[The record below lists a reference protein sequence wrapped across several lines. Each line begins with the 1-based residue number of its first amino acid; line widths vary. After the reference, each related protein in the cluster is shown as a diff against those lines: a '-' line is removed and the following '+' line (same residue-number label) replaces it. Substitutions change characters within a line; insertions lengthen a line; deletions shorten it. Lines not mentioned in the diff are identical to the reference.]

1 MDMGFLSRPRLID
14 RLRLFEILRPHLGEK
29 DATAT
34 ANALQDEFSAT
45 TTHHDIQ
52 VLMVWL
58 RAELNALAIKILFG
72 TATIVGL
79 AVAIAELT

>member
-1 MDMGFLSRPRLID
+1 MDMGFPSRPRLID
-14 RLRLFEILRPHLGEK
+14 RLRLFEILRPHLGEQ

-58 RAELNALAIKILFG
+58 RAELNALAIRVLLGSAVIGGIL
-72 TATIVGL
+72 L
-79 AVAIAELT
+79 AIGKLA

>member
-1 MDMGFLSRPRLID
+1 MDMGFPSRPRRID

-58 RAELNALAIKILFG
+58 RAEINSALLRGLLGAAAIGGVLLAIAK
-72 TATIVGL
+72 
-79 AVAIAELT
+79 LT